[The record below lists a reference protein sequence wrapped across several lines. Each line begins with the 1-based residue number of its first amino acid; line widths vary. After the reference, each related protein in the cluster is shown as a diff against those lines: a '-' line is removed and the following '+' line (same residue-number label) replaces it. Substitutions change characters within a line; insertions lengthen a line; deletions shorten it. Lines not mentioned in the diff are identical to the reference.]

1 MWSILDSFCKSL
13 PGSRTSRISRMSFR
27 VFFLVEEIKHLSIPS
42 CSHVLIAAT
51 SSASHG
57 IFSSTSHGNFSVHKQ
72 AFLICVCFRFRF
84 PSPEVSLWPGVH
96 LCRTAKSANLSVFA
110 KNPVAVSYQYSLG
123 IRAVACFTVLI
134 RNFFA
139 AVVEVRIWFFWEEA
153 ASRISVK
160 SLSAGGWNEFPSFG
174 LGWDLKE
181 YLSFRNG
188 SND

>member
-57 IFSSTSHGNFSVHKQ
+57 IFSSTSHGNFSVRKP
-72 AFLICVCFRFRF
+72 AFLICVFCFRFRF

-96 LCRTAKSANLSVFA
+96 LCRTAKLQIFQFSRRIQSQSLINIALELGRLHVL
-110 KNPVAVSYQYSLG
+110 QYWSGTSLLLLLKFESG
-123 IRAVACFTVLI
+123 SFGKKRQ
-134 RNFFA
+134 R
-139 AVVEVRIWFFWEEA
+139 
-153 ASRISVK
+153 ASRSG
-160 SLSAGGWNEFPSFG
+160 LYQQEAGMSSRP
-174 LGWDLKE
+174 LV
-181 YLSFRNG
+181 
-188 SND
+188 